1 MITKNQVKYIQ
12 SLGQKKC
19 READQVFIA
28 EGPKLVNELLMAEN
42 CNVIQIYALKDWI
55 NNTKT
60 NAEITELSSDE
71 LEKISQLST
80 PNQVL
85 AIVKMIRWEANP
97 VIKGNISLA
106 LDTIQDPGNMGT
118 ILRLADWFG
127 IKNIFCTMDCADVYN
142 PKVVQASM
150 GSITRVRIEYT
161 DLSLLLKMNDD
172 TRIYV
177 TVLNGK
183 DVTKMEKI
191 AEGIIVVG
199 NESKGVSEE
208 IRKLANV
215 QITIPGKGKAES
227 LNAAVATG
235 IILSH
240 LSCWLLVTGYWL
252 LSSQI

>member
-19 READQVFIA
+19 RDADRVFIA
-28 EGPKLVNELLMAEN
+28 EGPKIVNELLMAEN
-42 CNVIQIYALKDWI
+42 CDVIQIYALKDWI

-60 NAEITELSSDE
+60 NADTTEVSADE

-85 AIVKMIRWEANP
+85 AIAKMIRWEGTP
-97 VIKGNISLA
+97 VIKGTISLA

-127 IKNIFCTMDCADVYN
+127 IKNISCSVDCADVYN
-142 PKVVQASM
+142 PKVVQATM
-150 GSITRVRIEYT
+150 GSITRVRVEYI
-161 DLSLLLKMNDD
+161 DLPSFFKNNNAI
-172 TRIYV
+172 RIYA
-177 TVLNGK
+177 TVLGGR
-183 DVTKMEKI
+183 DITTMDKI
-191 AEGIIVVG
+191 TEGVIVVG
-199 NESKGVSEE
+199 NESRGVSEA

-240 LSCWLLVTGYWL
+240 LV
-252 LSSQI
+252 